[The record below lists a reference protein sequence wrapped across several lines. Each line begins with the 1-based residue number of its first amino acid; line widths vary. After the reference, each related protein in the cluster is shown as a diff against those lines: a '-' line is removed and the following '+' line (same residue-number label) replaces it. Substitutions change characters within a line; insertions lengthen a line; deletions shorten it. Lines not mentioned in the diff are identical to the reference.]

1 MHPGLDSWP
10 SPGKLQSGARATHDP
25 WRGWLREKHWLGTP
39 RDQGLARL
47 SENDCQFGLV
57 SADCMPR
64 REGTAVIKQ
73 FSGERYCF
81 KLPRLLVYLMTTL
94 FTHTS
99 IHTHAHVHTHTHTHT
114 CECSYDNQDMYN
126 LWGREWLM
134 AKLEKL
140 QLKAEIQMIPGVI
153 ELFRVFLL

>member
-1 MHPGLDSWP
+1 M
-10 SPGKLQSGARATHDP
+10 
-25 WRGWLREKHWLGTP
+25 REKHWLGTP

-99 IHTHAHVHTHTHTHT
+99 IHTHAHVHTHTHTHIQVNAHMIIRICT
-114 CECSYDNQDMYN
+114 IF
-126 LWGREWLM
+126 G
-134 AKLEKL
+134 
-140 QLKAEIQMIPGVI
+140 AEND
-153 ELFRVFLL
+153 